1 MARCRRVGVIT
12 TLQNLVVC
20 VIIGAPILYFS
31 PSLLALFTSDVM
43 VISYGVNRMGYI
55 ILAEPLNLAIEMIS
69 AYLRGFG
76 NSLSPAL
83 ITIVGI
89 CGFCILYMGAVFP
102 AIPSFDCLMTVYPLS
117 WFVTTVGLSVLLF
130 KTRKKYILG

>member
-1 MARCRRVGVIT
+1 
-12 TLQNLVVC
+12 
-20 VIIGAPILYFS
+20 
-31 PSLLALFTSDVM
+31 
-43 VISYGVNRMGYI
+43 MGYI

-89 CGFCILYMGAVFP
+89 CGFRILYMWAVFP

-117 WFVTTVGLSVLLF
+117 WFVTAVGLFVLLLRRERSIF
-130 KTRKKYILG
+130 SGDWILVARD